1 MLDPI
6 TKTLTEFQDIED
18 LIEKTDVMF
27 AHLDVD
33 GGGTL
38 DFSEFKSGIK
48 NLPGMSKVH
57 MTEDDFE
64 IVSEYGLHLGV
75 QGKFNLLLI
84 AFINCN
90 SYHALINCL
99 YSLQFLS
106 CTHQLPTWGY
116 KVTSTPFNSAR

>member
-75 QGKFNLLLI
+75 QGDFNLLLI

-99 YSLQFLS
+99 LFIATLIMHS
-106 CTHQLPTWGY
+106 
-116 KVTSTPFNSAR
+116 